1 MAAITLTLY
10 NVYFYMQT
18 LINEGEV
25 LDVVL
30 AADATTEVP
39 FLLGD
44 LLVVPVKSGL
54 SGETI
59 ACVAQGNVFLPKVTG
74 TAITAGAK
82 VYWNDTAKNITTTSS
97 GNKHVGYCS
106 FGAASGATTIAV
118 LLNLH

>member
-10 NVYFYMQT
+10 NAYFYMQT

-30 AADATTEVP
+30 AADATTDVP

-54 SGETI
+54 SGQTI
-59 ACVAQGNVFLPKVTG
+59 ACVAQGNVELPKTTG

-82 VYWNDTAKNITTTSS
+82 VYWDNSTGKITTTSS
-97 GNKHVGYCS
+97 GNKHVGYS
-106 FGAASGATTIAV
+106 SLAAASSATTIPV

>member
-1 MAAITLTLY
+1 
-10 NVYFYMQT
+10 MQT

-30 AADATTEVP
+30 AADATTDVP

-44 LLVVPVKSGL
+44 LLVVPVKNGL

-59 ACVAQGNVFLPKVTG
+59 ACVAQGNVELPKVTG
-74 TAITAGAK
+74 TAIAVGVK
-82 VYWNDTAKNITTTSS
+82 VYWDNTAKNITTTTS
-97 GNKHVGYCS
+97 GNKHVGYSS
-106 FGAASGATTIAV
+106 FAAASGATTIPV